1 MKFFII
7 AALISLAVANPALLV
22 GHGGLGGYG
31 NGLLLDGGLGLAGHG
46 AAPAGLGGHGFGHGG
61 HFSPMPVQTI
71 QLVPVPQPVP
81 VAQPIPVDKPYAV
94 PIDKPYTVPVDRPVP
109 APYVAKVI
117 QPVVHKQTVVSKAIL
132 SHGVGHGLGGHY

>member
-22 GHGGLGGYG
+22 GHGGLGGYGLGGGLGGYG

-94 PIDKPYTVPVDRPVP
+94 PIDK
-109 APYVAKVI
+109 
-117 QPVVHKQTVVSKAIL
+117 
-132 SHGVGHGLGGHY
+132 

>member
-31 NGLLLDGGLGLAGHG
+31 LGGGLGGYGNGLLLDGGLGLAGHG
-46 AAPAGLGGHGFGHGG
+46 AAPQPALEAT
-61 HFSPMPVQTI
+61 TI